1 MKYLADDNDMKYILK
16 GPHAT
21 QNKIDEYIKNTLDKQ
36 SDSFQATYLMIKGEI
51 LDIKGMIDA
60 LTGRENVIKT
70 SHKLEESKQSK
81 QKEVDSMTMGKSTMK
96 SFFKSKSTI
105 EKDINKYQLQIDQ
118 MNSEMEDYTNLITF
132 LTAYHGQLAIDKFKK
147 LKVAAYFKMLNMFSV
162 REIGNAQSLAQLY
175 HGILNLNEQ

>member
-1 MKYLADDNDMKYILK
+1 
-16 GPHAT
+16 
-21 QNKIDEYIKNTLDKQ
+21 
-36 SDSFQATYLMIKGEI
+36 MIKGEI

-132 LTAYHGQLAIDKFKK
+132 LTAYHG
-147 LKVAAYFKMLNMFSV
+147 
-162 REIGNAQSLAQLY
+162 
-175 HGILNLNEQ
+175 